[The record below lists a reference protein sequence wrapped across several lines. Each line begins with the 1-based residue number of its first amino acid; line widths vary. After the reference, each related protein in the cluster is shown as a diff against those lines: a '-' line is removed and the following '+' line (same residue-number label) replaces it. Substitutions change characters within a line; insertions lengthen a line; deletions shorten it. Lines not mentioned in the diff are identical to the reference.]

1 MGEKYG
7 TQSEVAKILGVRP
20 WLLEEAARVNGA
32 VARKALKEGV
42 TQMEEAIAVSRRIA
56 WLTLAASV
64 LAFMAAAAPSS
75 CT

>member
-1 MGEKYG
+1 
-7 TQSEVAKILGVRP
+7 
-20 WLLEEAARVNGA
+20 
-32 VARKALKEGV
+32 
-42 TQMEEAIAVSRRIA
+42 MEEAIAVSRRIA